1 MPSIEA
7 MRLFVKILEVTDRE
21 VYGCLFE
28 RLKHKLD
35 FFPIAFNFYQEED
48 PGWYSRAS
56 NDIPDPVVDVQIN
69 VSFVFHGILC
79 LHM

>member
-7 MRLFVKILEVTDRE
+7 MRLFVKILEED
-21 VYGCLFE
+21 
-28 RLKHKLD
+28 
-35 FFPIAFNFYQEED
+35 D

-69 VSFVFHGILC
+69 VSFGIPWDSMSKPWEL
-79 LHM
+79 LHISFA